1 MAGAGTRARALL
13 MLAGVLAA
21 ACAFMPCRE
30 LAPPPPRAVD
40 PAEASLAE
48 LLALPGV
55 GRVRAEALWAA
66 RVLGSAAARER

>member
-1 MAGAGTRARALL
+1 MPGESTRTRALV

-21 ACAFMPCRE
+21 ACAFLPCRD

-40 PAEASLAE
+40 PAEAAPAE

-55 GRVRAEALWAA
+55 GCARAEALWAE
-66 RVLGSAAARER
+66 RLLGSRTARER